1 MFGASL
7 FKNNGM
13 CFENQ
18 SLFYKGRQLKNM
30 SNFFFWF
37 FSNILIVKFIE
48 NGPIT
53 KIFHVK
59 DLENL
64 LQVDSIEE
72 LLNNPSS

>member
-1 MFGASL
+1 
-7 FKNNGM
+7 M

-18 SLFYKGRQLKNM
+18 SLFYKCRQFKNVGKLF
-30 SNFFFWF
+30 SFWF
-37 FSNILIVKFIE
+37 FSNILNVKLTE

-53 KIFHVK
+53 KIFHIN

-72 LLNNPSS
+72 LINNPSS